1 MRLRLHIHALFALT
15 PSWGSS
21 LSLSLAMARGMFF
34 PARGLMMVLIVVL
47 VLIHEACSANDSD
60 HLCAPSSC
68 GTIHNISNPFRLE
81 SDPENCGDK
90 MYNLSCEND
99 QTVLYLQ
106 DGRYYVREINY
117 INYTIRIVDP
127 GILNDNDS
135 FIPRY
140 PLYDENFSTEDP
152 YQTSSLPSSPLTGVM
167 IFAKC
172 ENPVD
177 SRYHLN
183 ISACFP
189 NSSLSNS
196 RRNTYVLTKWGA
208 EYYLGD
214 LCQVEQMTLS
224 SQYVGFRFN
233 ISCTEFHNE
242 QRGFELSWYR
252 AYCGSCRGYC
262 YLDDVANKVTCEY
275 HGA

>member
-1 MRLRLHIHALFALT
+1 
-15 PSWGSS
+15 
-21 LSLSLAMARGMFF
+21 MARGMLL
-34 PARGLMMVLIVVL
+34 PAARGLMMVLIVVL

-68 GTIHNISNPFRLE
+68 GTIYNISYPFRLE
-81 SDPENCGDK
+81 SDPKNCGDK
-90 MYNLSCEND
+90 RYNLSCENN

-117 INYTIRIVDP
+117 TSYTIRIVDP

-140 PLYDENFSTEDP
+140 PLYEENFSSENP
-152 YQTSSLPSSPLTGVM
+152 YEARFSLTGSVM
-167 IFAKC
+167 IFVKC

-196 RRNTYVLTKWGA
+196 KRYIYVLYMMYS
-208 EYYLGD
+208 EYLGD
-214 LCQVEQMTLS
+214 LCQVEQMLLS
-224 SQYVGFRFN
+224 SRQDPIFIDDTFGNN
-233 ISCTEFHNE
+233 ISCTDFYNE
-242 QRGFELSWYR
+242 QRGFELSWYL
-252 AYCGSCRGYC
+252 AYCGNCSYDNC
-262 YLDDVANKVTCEY
+262 YLDDVANNVTCGTE

>member
-1 MRLRLHIHALFALT
+1 MI
-15 PSWGSS
+15 
-21 LSLSLAMARGMFF
+21 
-34 PARGLMMVLIVVL
+34 LIVVL

-68 GTIHNISNPFRLE
+68 GTIHNISYPFRLE
-81 SDPENCGDK
+81 SDSENCGDK
-90 MYNLSCEND
+90 RYNLSCEND

-140 PLYDENFSTEDP
+140 PLYDWNFSSRDP
-152 YQTSSLPSSPLTGVM
+152 YQTLPLTYVM
-167 IFAKC
+167 IFVKC

-177 SRYHLN
+177 SQYHLN

-196 RRNTYVLTKWGA
+196 RRYIYVLLKWHS
-208 EYYLGD
+208 EYLGD
-214 LCQVEQMTLS
+214 LCQVEQVTLS
-224 SQYVGFRFN
+224 SLGFGYDEN
-233 ISCTEFHNE
+233 ISCTDFYNE
-242 QRGFELSWYR
+242 QRGFELFWYR

-262 YLDDVANKVTCEY
+262 YLDYVANNVTCEY

>member
-1 MRLRLHIHALFALT
+1 
-15 PSWGSS
+15 
-21 LSLSLAMARGMFF
+21 
-34 PARGLMMVLIVVL
+34 MMVLIVVL

-68 GTIHNISNPFRLE
+68 GTIHNISYPFRLE

-90 MYNLSCEND
+90 RYNLSCEND
-99 QTVLYLQ
+99 QTVLYLH

-117 INYTIRIVDP
+117 TSYTIRIVDP

-140 PLYDENFSTEDP
+140 PLYYSNFSSGDP
-152 YQTSSLPSSPLTGVM
+152 YQTSGWVNDQATDM
-167 IFAKC
+167 IFVKC

-196 RRNTYVLTKWGA
+196 RRNIYVLLTR
-208 EYYLGD
+208 ESEYLGD
-214 LCQVEQMTLS
+214 LCQVKRITLS
-224 SQYVGFRFN
+224 SLRFGYDEN
-233 ISCTEFHNE
+233 ISCTDYNE
-242 QRGFELSWYR
+242 QRGFELFWYR
-252 AYCGSCRGYC
+252 AYCGSCRGDC
-262 YLDDVANKVTCEY
+262 YMDGANNVTCKY

>member
-1 MRLRLHIHALFALT
+1 
-15 PSWGSS
+15 
-21 LSLSLAMARGMFF
+21 
-34 PARGLMMVLIVVL
+34 MVLIVFL

-68 GTIHNISNPFRLE
+68 GTIHNISYPFRLE

-90 MYNLSCEND
+90 KYNLSCEND
-99 QTVLYLQ
+99 QTVLYLH

-117 INYTIRIVDP
+117 TSYTIQIVDP

-140 PLYDENFSTEDP
+140 PLYDSNFSSGDP
-152 YQTSSLPSSPLTGVM
+152 YQIRGYYLASVM
-167 IFAKC
+167 IFVKC

-177 SRYHLN
+177 SQDHLN

-196 RRNTYVLTKWGA
+196 RRNIYVLLATDS
-208 EYYLGD
+208 EYLGD
-214 LCQVEQMTLS
+214 LCQVEQITLS
-224 SQYVGFRFN
+224 SLRFGDAEK
-233 ISCTEFHNE
+233 ISCTDFHNE

-252 AYCGSCRGYC
+252 AYCGSCRGHC
-262 YLDDVANKVTCEY
+262 YVFSANNVTCEY

>member
-1 MRLRLHIHALFALT
+1 MIYIHYLLYPRAVEAI
-15 PSWGSS
+15 S
-21 LSLSLAMARGMFF
+21 LSLALSLAMARGMLF

-47 VLIHEACSANDSD
+47 VLIHEACSANNSD

-68 GTIHNISNPFRLE
+68 GTIHNISYPFRLE

-90 MYNLSCEND
+90 RYNLSCEND
-99 QTVLYLQ
+99 QTVLYLH

-117 INYTIRIVDP
+117 TSYTIRIVDP
-127 GILNDNDS
+127 GILNDHDS

-140 PLYDENFSTEDP
+140 LLYDTNFSSWDP
-152 YQTSSLPSSPLTGVM
+152 YQRIHGLGHSLTGVM
-167 IFAKC
+167 IFVKC

-177 SRYHLN
+177 SPYHLN

-196 RRNTYVLTKWGA
+196 RRYVYALLTWDS
-208 EYYLGD
+208 EYLGD

-224 SQYVGFRFN
+224 SRPDLMFTDDSVRN
-233 ISCTEFHNE
+233 ISCTDFYNE
-242 QRGFELSWYR
+242 QRGFKLSWYQVYWR
-252 AYCGSCRGYC
+252 S
-262 YLDDVANKVTCEY
+262 YLDGAKNVTREY